1 MPGGKIYVFR
11 HRTSP
16 LPSLSLYSI
25 VSLEFESQ
33 EARRREDTVNILH
46 SSNKPLPIWGILS
59 VALTPLAGLF
69 AHLVTLIIEG
79 IWGSPL
85 TQSYTVEKGSALDI
99 AILGADRAVLLIAC
113 AIVALGVISAAIA
126 LAKRE
131 RPRWLPVLGV
141 VTTAFLIGMALHLA
155 YPD

>member
-1 MPGGKIYVFR
+1 M
-11 HRTSP
+11 
-16 LPSLSLYSI
+16 
-25 VSLEFESQ
+25 
-33 EARRREDTVNILH
+33 NI
-46 SSNKPLPIWGILS
+46 SNVSNKPFPIWGILS

-69 AHLVTLIIEG
+69 AHLITLLVEG

-85 TQSYTVEKGSALDI
+85 TQSYTVERGTALDT
-99 AILGADRAVLLIAC
+99 AILGADRAVLLVAWAIIAF
-113 AIVALGVISAAIA
+113 GVISGAIA

-141 VTTAFLIGMALHLA
+141 VTTAFLISLALHLA